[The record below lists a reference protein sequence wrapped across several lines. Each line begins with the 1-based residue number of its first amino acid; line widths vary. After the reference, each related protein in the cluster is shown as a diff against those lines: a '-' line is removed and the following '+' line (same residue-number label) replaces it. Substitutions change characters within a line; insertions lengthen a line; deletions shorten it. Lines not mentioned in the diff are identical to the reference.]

1 MFLLGGQ
8 MQEFQVQISRLEAEN
23 RKLTTEKEQ
32 ITAEKDRLSHD
43 IQMLN
48 HRVTALMRQFSNQQV
63 CYIYRLINFYHHYVS
78 FVAKVLI
85 NNRIFINFKFVVLTL
100 QKLLKC

>member
-1 MFLLGGQ
+1 MLGGR
-8 MQEFQVQISRLEAEN
+8 MQELQLQISRIEAEN
-23 RKLTTEKEQ
+23 RKLIAEKEQ

-63 CYIYRLINFYHHYVS
+63 CNIVIYYIIYYTVTNS
-78 FVAKVLI
+78 FLLSL
-85 NNRIFINFKFVVLTL
+85 NVVITVNPF
-100 QKLLKC
+100 

>member
-1 MFLLGGQ
+1 MFILGGQ
-8 MQEFQVQISRLEAEN
+8 MQELQVQISRLEAEN

-63 CYIYRLINFYHHYVS
+63 CYICYIACCDYFILKLIHFLCLVCLPDAI
-78 FVAKVLI
+78 FLI
-85 NNRIFINFKFVVLTL
+85 
-100 QKLLKC
+100 

>member
-1 MFLLGGQ
+1 

-23 RKLTTEKEQ
+23 RKLTIEKEQ

-63 CYIYRLINFYHHYVS
+63 CYIILYAIINTFLLSLYEFCGLS
-78 FVAKVLI
+78 F
-85 NNRIFINFKFVVLTL
+85 N
-100 QKLLKC
+100 